1 MLSVPLVHMSIN
13 SLRDCDSDLCVSGLL
28 NRAKLV
34 YVGVLGVVKG
44 VSSLRQVHENPA
56 GFVRLSWL
64 LVKRLGLTVGGY
76 GSCLHLADFC
86 MIHH

>member
-13 SLRDCDSDLCVSGLL
+13 SLRDCDSDLCMSGLL

-34 YVGVLGVVKG
+34 YVGLLGVVRG
-44 VSSLRQVHENPA
+44 VSSSRQVHENPA

-64 LVKRLGLTVGGY
+64 LVKQLGLTVGGY
-76 GSCLHLADFC
+76 GNCLHLADLC

>member
-64 LVKRLGLTVGGY
+64 PVKQPGLTVEGY
-76 GSCLHLADFC
+76 GNHLHLAGLC